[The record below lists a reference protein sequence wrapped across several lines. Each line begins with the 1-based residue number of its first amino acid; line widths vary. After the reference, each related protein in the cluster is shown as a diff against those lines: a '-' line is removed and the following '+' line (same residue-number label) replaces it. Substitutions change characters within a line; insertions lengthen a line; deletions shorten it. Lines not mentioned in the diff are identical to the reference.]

1 MSVWAVIGK
10 ILLIILQVLGWTIV
24 GILGLILLVLLLVF
38 FFPILYKVEASGDSQ
53 SKDYQASARVH
64 TLLRLV
70 SADVRFQDKKL
81 EGVLRIAWIRK
92 QLFGK
97 KKEEKAPEETV
108 PEATSAAEEI
118 AADAATEPD
127 VDAVLEPNTPEEAE
141 PVETPEPQTAA
152 DEVVA
157 EQISAPVEEPP
168 EEPAAESE
176 PETEEEPEPAAEE
189 KPKKKKKEKKE
200 KKPKQGKPEQPPYE
214 PVYDYTAVSAITGR
228 EVQFDASHP
237 LLGKA
242 FQTWEQTEEKV
253 QGVTDKIDST
263 LESIEEKIFKVES
276 LYHKYMDYPD
286 RSFLTWLLI
295 RQLRKLLRNIRP
307 REFQLNGI
315 YGLDSPVTTGKIAA
329 AYAMLSCMTYGIS
342 RYEVDL
348 TPDFEEKIFAGSLY
362 CKGHLQAYMI
372 LFPVLRLAISPRVW
386 KLIKFIRKK

>member
-70 SADVRFQDKKL
+70 SADVRFQNKKL

-92 QLFGK
+92 QLFGE
-97 KKEEKAPEETV
+97 KKEEKTPEPVPEE
-108 PEATSAAEEI
+108 ASAAEEI
-118 AADAATEPD
+118 AADITTEPD
-127 VDAVLEPNTPEEAE
+127 VDAVIEQRTPEEPETAE
-141 PVETPEPQTAA
+141 PPELQTVA
-152 DEVVA
+152 DEVTT
-157 EQISAPVEEPP
+157 EQISAPVEEQS
-168 EEPAAESE
+168 EAPAAEPE
-176 PETEEEPEPAAEE
+176 PETPEEKPAAEE
-189 KPKKKKKEKKE
+189 KPKKKKKEKK
-200 KKPKQGKPEQPPYE
+200 PKQEKPEQPPYE

>member
-38 FFPILYKVEASGDSQ
+38 FFPILYKVEASGDSE
-53 SKDYQASARVH
+53 SKDYQASARVY

-92 QLFGK
+92 QLFGD
-97 KKEEKAPEETV
+97 KKEEKAPE
-108 PEATSAAEEI
+108 AASAAEQI
-118 AADAATEPD
+118 AADTTTEPD
-127 VDAVLEPNTPEEAE
+127 IDAVIEQKTPEEPDTA
-141 PVETPEPQTAA
+141 ETPEPQTIA
-152 DEVVA
+152 DGVVA
-157 EQISAPVEEPP
+157 EQISAPVEEQS
-168 EEPAAESE
+168 EAPAAEPE
-176 PETEEEPEPAAEE
+176 PETPEEEPVAEE
-189 KPKKKKKEKKE
+189 KPKKKKKEKKS
-200 KKPKQGKPEQPPYE
+200 KQEKPEQPPYE

-286 RSFLTWLLI
+286 RSFLIWLLI

>member
-70 SADVRFQDKKL
+70 SADVRIQDKKL

-92 QLFGK
+92 QLFGE
-97 KKEEKAPEETV
+97 KKEEKAPEEPV
-108 PEATSAAEEI
+108 QEATST
-118 AADAATEPD
+118 ADAATEPD
-127 VDAVLEPNTPEEAE
+127 VDAVLEPNTPEEPAT
-141 PVETPEPQTAA
+141 VETPEPQTAA
-152 DEVVA
+152 DEVAA

-168 EEPAAESE
+168 EAPAAEPE
-176 PETEEEPEPAAEE
+176 PETEEEPEPTAEE

-200 KKPKQGKPEQPPYE
+200 KKSKQEKLEQPKYE

-253 QGVTDKIDST
+253 QGVTEKIDST

-362 CKGHLQAYMI
+362 CKGNLQAYMI

>member
-38 FFPILYKVEASGDSQ
+38 FFPILYKVEASGESQ

-92 QLFGK
+92 QLFGE
-97 KKEEKAPEETV
+97 KKEEKAPEPV
-108 PEATSAAEEI
+108 PEEASAAEQI
-118 AADAATEPD
+118 AADTTTEPD
-127 VDAVLEPNTPEEAE
+127 VDAVIEQKTPEEPAT
-141 PVETPEPQTAA
+141 VETPEPQTAA

-157 EQISAPVEEPP
+157 EQISAPVEEQP
-168 EEPAAESE
+168 EAPAAEPEEEATE
-176 PETEEEPEPAAEE
+176 PEPEPAAEE
-189 KPKKKKKEKKE
+189 KPKKKKKEKK
-200 KKPKQGKPEQPPYE
+200 PKQEKPEQPPYE

-253 QGVTDKIDST
+253 QGVTEKIDST
-263 LESIEEKIFKVES
+263 LKSIEEKIFKVES

>member
-38 FFPILYKVEASGDSQ
+38 FFPILYKVEASGESQ
-53 SKDYQASARVH
+53 SKDYQARARVH

-92 QLFGK
+92 QLFGE
-97 KKEEKAPEETV
+97 KKEEKTLEPVPEET
-108 PEATSAAEEI
+108 S

-127 VDAVLEPNTPEEAE
+127 VDTVIEQKTPEEPETAE
-141 PVETPEPQTAA
+141 PPEPQTVA
-152 DEVVA
+152 DEVTT
-157 EQISAPVEEPP
+157 EQISAPVEESSEAPAAEP
-168 EEPAAESE
+168 EPETPEEEPA
-176 PETEEEPEPAAEE
+176 TEE

-200 KKPKQGKPEQPPYE
+200 KKSKQEKTEQPPYE